1 MKGIGTSS
9 GIALGKVLIYEEP
22 KITVEENK
30 AKDIDREIARLNKAI
45 GRAVE
50 EIQQLYVRTLENVGE
65 DEAEIFN
72 AHKMMAEDPEFIEG
86 VKSKIRDE
94 KVTAEWAVKQVAEE
108 YISIF
113 ENIEDEYLRERAL
126 DLKDVSQRLLRILLG
141 IESMDLSI
149 LKEECIIVAEDL
161 TPSDTAQMNK
171 DMILGIVTELG
182 GTTSHT
188 SIIAR
193 SLEIPA
199 IAGVEDI
206 IGTVKNGDIIIIDGS
221 KGTITLEPSKKDIE
235 AYKTKKK
242 EQEDFRFKLQEMRG
256 KGSIS
261 KDGTKVEIAANIGN
275 HRDLNSVIENDGE
288 GVGLFRTE
296 FLYMDNNR
304 LPTEEEQFKAYRF
317 VAEGLEG
324 KPVIIRTLDVGGD
337 KDIPYM
343 NLPKE
348 MNPFLGYRAI
358 RLCLDRT
365 DIFKTQLRALLRAS
379 AFGNI
384 KIMFPMISNIE
395 EVRLAKRQLE
405 EAKEELT
412 KENIE
417 FNPNIEVGIMVEIP
431 AVAIHSDIFAK
442 EIDFFSI
449 GTNDLIQYT
458 VAVDRGNQ
466 HISNLYNQYHP
477 SVLKLIKMTIE
488 NGHKE
493 GIWVGMCGEAAG
505 DEKLIPLLLAM
516 GLDEFSMNPSSML
529 KARYIIKNTSKE
541 EIEPMLDKILSLP
554 TAEDVERFI
563 DENIVG

>member
-442 EIDFFSI
+442 EVDFFSI

-466 HISNLYNQYHP
+466 HISKLYNQYHP

-563 DENIVG
+563 DENIVK

>member
-1 MKGIGTSS
+1 
-9 GIALGKVLIYEEP
+9 
-22 KITVEENK
+22 
-30 AKDIDREIARLNKAI
+30 
-45 GRAVE
+45 
-50 EIQQLYVRTLENVGE
+50 
-65 DEAEIFN
+65 
-72 AHKMMAEDPEFIEG
+72 MMAEDPEFIEG

-442 EIDFFSI
+442 EVDFFSI

-466 HISNLYNQYHP
+466 HISKLYNQYHP

-563 DENIVG
+563 DENIVK